1 MKLDKRHEGCDDYY
15 LFSAAEEGSLTCI
28 KCGRTITYEELVQ
41 TSLNADQ

>member
-28 KCGRTITYEELVQ
+28 NVDVLLLTKSWFK
-41 TSLNADQ
+41 SL